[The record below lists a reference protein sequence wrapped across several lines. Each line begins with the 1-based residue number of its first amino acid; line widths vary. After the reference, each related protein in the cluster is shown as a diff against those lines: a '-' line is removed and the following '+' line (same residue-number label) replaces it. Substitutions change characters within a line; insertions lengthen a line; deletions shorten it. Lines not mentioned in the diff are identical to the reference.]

1 MADSLEGLSSNIQ
14 ALTQEYETVAQNLAN
29 MSTAGYKRTLNSFSQ
44 ELLSRM
50 SEAPETLPADG
61 TIQAISTRDFSQGQ
75 MIKTD
80 RTLDLAIQGKGFFVV
95 ETPEGPLYTRNGAF
109 QIQRDG
115 RLVDMNGRNVAG
127 ADGPIIIPATVSE
140 QSISISPDG
149 ALRFGDTALGRIRV
163 VDFGAD
169 ESRLTAKGFNGFSA
183 PADALPAP
191 AANSAVHQGY
201 QEASNVRSV
210 EEVVNL
216 MVVARM
222 YETNMNV
229 LRKRQDY
236 TRAIM
241 TAANG

>member
-1 MADSLEGLSSNIQ
+1 
-14 ALTQEYETVAQNLAN
+14 
-29 MSTAGYKRTLNSFSQ
+29 
-44 ELLSRM
+44 
-50 SEAPETLPADG
+50 
-61 TIQAISTRDFSQGQ
+61 

-80 RTLDLAIQGKGFFVV
+80 RAMDLAIQGKGFFVV

-140 QSISISPDG
+140 QSISISSDG
-149 ALRFGDTALGRIRV
+149 ALRSGDTALGRLRV

-169 ESRLTAKGFNGFSA
+169 ESRLTAKGFNCYSA
-183 PADALPAP
+183 PTNAVAAS
-191 AANSAVHQGY
+191 AANAVVHQGY

-210 EEVVNL
+210 EEMVNL

>member
-1 MADSLEGLSSNIQ
+1 MADSIEGLSSNIQ

-29 MSTAGYKRTLNSFSQ
+29 MSTAGYKRTLTSFSR
-44 ELLSRM
+44 ELSSRLSKD
-50 SEAPETLPADG
+50 PETLPEDS
-61 TIQAISTRDFSQGQ
+61 TIQTTGTRDFSQGS

-80 RTLDLAIQGKGFFVV
+80 RTLDMAIQGKGFFVV

-109 QIQRDG
+109 QVQRDG
-115 RLVDMNGRNVAG
+115 RVVDMAGRNVAG
-127 ADGPIIIPATVSE
+127 ADGPIIVPTTVGE

-149 ALRFGDTALGRIRV
+149 FLRSGDTAIGRFRV

-169 ESRLTAKGFNGFSA
+169 EGRLTAKGFNCYSA
-183 PADALPAP
+183 PTDAVAAP
-191 AANSAVHQGY
+191 AANAVVHQGY

-210 EEVVNL
+210 EEMVSL
-216 MVVARM
+216 MVVSRM

>member
-29 MSTAGYKRTLNSFSQ
+29 MSTAGYKRTVSSFSR
-44 ELLSRM
+44 ELMSRM
-50 SEAPETLPADG
+50 SETPETLPADG
-61 TIQAISTRDFSQGQ
+61 AIQATGTRDFSQGQ
-75 MIKTD
+75 MVKTD

-95 ETPEGPLYTRNGAF
+95 ETAEGPLYTRNGAF

-127 ADGPIIIPATVSE
+127 ADGPIIVPATVSE

-149 ALRFGDTALGRIRV
+149 SLRSGDTALGRIRV

-169 ESRLTAKGFNGFSA
+169 ESRLTAKGFNCYSA
-183 PADALPAP
+183 PADAVPAP
-191 AANSAVHQGY
+191 VGNSVVHQGY

-210 EEVVNL
+210 EEMVSL
-216 MVVARM
+216 MVVSRM

-241 TAANG
+241 AAANG